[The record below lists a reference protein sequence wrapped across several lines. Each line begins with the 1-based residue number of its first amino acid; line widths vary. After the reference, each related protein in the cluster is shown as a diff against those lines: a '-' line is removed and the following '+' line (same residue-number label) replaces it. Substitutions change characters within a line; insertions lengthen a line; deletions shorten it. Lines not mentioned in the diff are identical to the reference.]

1 MEILKASTDWA
12 KDEVFSSKFLM
23 LLGIL
28 FLLATIGF
36 WQLGKTTTA
45 KAFVLPIFVAS
56 LLILAGGVGLFITNK
71 KRVTSF
77 ETAYYANPRAFVQS
91 KIIRTEKSLNQYK
104 IIVFKI
110 IPLIII
116 VAALIIIFV
125 DKPMWRAIG
134 ITTIATMVVI
144 LFVDGNA
151 NARIQA
157 YHQRLLVE
165 MNDLK

>member
-1 MEILKASTDWA
+1 MEILKISIDWA
-12 KDEVFSSKFLM
+12 KDEVFSSKFFILF
-23 LLGIL
+23 GIL
-28 FLLATIGF
+28 FLLAAIGY

-45 KAFVLPIFVAS
+45 KAFVLPLFVTG

-77 ETAYYANPRAFVQS
+77 ETYYKADPKAFVKS
-91 KIIRTEKSLNQYK
+91 EIIRTKKSLNDYK
-104 IIVFKI
+104 TIIFKI

-116 VAALIIIFV
+116 LAALIIIFV

-134 ITTIATMVVI
+134 ITTIGTMVVI
-144 LFVDGNA
+144 LIVDGNA
-151 NARIQA
+151 HARTQD

-165 MNDLK
+165 KLD